1 MSKQLALEAREQL
14 EQVIIPF
21 WLRMKDNEY
30 GGFYGK
36 VGYDLTCFKKAP
48 KCLVQSSRILWFFSE
63 AAMLLDREDCRRSA
77 DHAYQFLSNHGFDH
91 QTGGLYWSLSYNGEP
106 EDLTKSSF
114 NFAYAI
120 LALSSYYRLT
130 AKKEVLEQALDL
142 YVLLE
147 SHFSDEYGYKEV
159 LQKDFSPIPNED
171 LRFSKGDLNGERTM
185 NTLLH
190 ILEAYHALY
199 QIAPDKKLVH
209 QIERICNL
217 FLTHVYDPERKAL
230 AIYFD
235 NTMKP
240 VSDYRSFG
248 HEIEASWML
257 TRCAQK
263 LPEGS
268 KLASVTKTLVEEAYL
283 HAYRNNS
290 LMDETHT
297 PLRRRRRVHWV
308 QAEAVMGFLTAYQ
321 SYPEHHEYLD
331 TANAIWDFI
340 KNHLVDTRAQS
351 EWLYMVDEDGTIT
364 EPYDIV
370 WSWKG
375 PYNNG
380 RLCME
385 LIKRF
390 GN

>member
-1 MSKQLALEAREQL
+1 MNKKLAIEAREQL
-14 EQVIIPF
+14 EQIIIPF
-21 WLRMKDNEY
+21 WIRMKDSEY

-48 KCLVQSSRILWFFSE
+48 KGLVQSSRILWFFSE
-63 AAMLLDREDCRRSA
+63 AAILLDREDCRRSS
-77 DHAYQFLSNHGFDH
+77 DHAYQFLSNHGFDY
-91 QTGGLYWSLSYNGEP
+91 QNGGLYWSLSCNGEP
-106 EDLTKSSF
+106 EDTTKSSF

-130 AKKEVLEQALDL
+130 GKKEILDQALSL
-142 YVLLE
+142 YHLLE
-147 SHFSDEYGYKEV
+147 LHFADVSGYKEV
-159 LQKDFSPIPNED
+159 LQKDFSVISYED
-171 LRFSKGDLNGERTM
+171 LRFSKGELNGDRTM

-190 ILEAYHALY
+190 ILEAYNALY
-199 QIAPDKKLVH
+199 QIAPDQQLALH
-209 QIERICNL
+209 IERICNL
-217 FLTHVYDPERKAL
+217 FVTHVYDPKRKAL
-230 AIYFD
+230 AVYFD
-235 NTMKP
+235 NTMRP

-257 TRCAQK
+257 SRCAK
-263 LPEGS
+263 ILPEG
-268 KLASVTKTLVEEAYL
+268 KELASVAKILVEEAYT

-290 LMDETHT
+290 LIDETHT
-297 PLRRRRRVHWV
+297 PARLRRRVHWV

-321 SYPEHHEYLD
+321 SYPEHSEYLD
-331 TANAIWDFI
+331 AANAIWDFI
-340 KNHLVDTRAQS
+340 QNNLVDSRDKS
-351 EWLYMVDEDGTIT
+351 EWIYMVDETGTVT

-380 RLCME
+380 RLCLE

-390 GN
+390 EN